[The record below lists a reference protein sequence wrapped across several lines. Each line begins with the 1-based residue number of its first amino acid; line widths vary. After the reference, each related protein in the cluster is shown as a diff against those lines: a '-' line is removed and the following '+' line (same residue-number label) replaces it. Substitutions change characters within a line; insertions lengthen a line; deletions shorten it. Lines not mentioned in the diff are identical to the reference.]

1 MDTVKGPTVNKKNG
15 NRQLLALLSFGLLT
29 ACLGLDAFAQSNL
42 QGTPA
47 ESFLQTTKATAKTGW
62 NMLTMLGTV
71 VVGGGALVSLSMG
84 MYKGNWGQA
93 AISIVAGAAGLFF
106 LWGAGQAFGF

>member
-1 MDTVKGPTVNKKNG
+1 MKK
-15 NRQLLALLSFGLLT
+15 RTPKTRLLALVTFGLVL
-29 ACLGLDAFAQSNL
+29 ACLAVPAFAQSGL
-42 QGTPA
+42 PGTPA
-47 ESFLQTTKATAKTGW
+47 DSFLQTTKATAKTGW

-71 VVGGGALVSLSMG
+71 VVGGGSLVSLSMG

>member
-1 MDTVKGPTVNKKNG
+1 MNHGTGKP
-15 NRQLLALLSFGLLT
+15 RLRIFFALALFTLV
-29 ACLGLDAFAQSNL
+29 LGIEATAQSSL

-47 ESFLQTTKATAKTGW
+47 DSFLQTTRATAKTGW

-71 VVGGGALVSLSMG
+71 VVGGGALVSLAMG